1 MRFGMTEVRRLCLA
15 GLVLAASQAMHAG
28 DTRVFN
34 NTSDTTWVL
43 NLFAVKG
50 APVNT
55 WTIKVGETVTKLD
68 SANNVEIPPN
78 TRCEVQFKVPDHGLL
93 QMFELR
99 AKNGVLNGSFGN
111 FTANYSSISFFAKRS
126 PVTLA
131 VTSSSAPAKA
141 NDVSQR
147 ADIFLVN
154 KPLIGDLTMLSP
166 APDAASKR
174 KAGFRPYEIK
184 NNTDLGWTLTLGDGA
199 ANGKVALE
207 PDTKVSK
214 TTTFAQV
221 VLAPN
226 TTTKIRFTGDDNGLF
241 NQVIRLECKNASEPG
256 PYALKVVNV
265 PKGAWPEDISI
276 TDVNAAKNKNS
287 WIFTKR
293 FAMDGFIEIQDPA
306 SLMLDAEPDGQ

>member
-15 GLVLAASQAMHAG
+15 GLVLAGSQAVHAG

-34 NTSDTTWVL
+34 NTSDSTWVL
-43 NLFAVKG
+43 NLFSVKG
-50 APVNT
+50 TPVNT

-68 SANNVEIPPN
+68 SGNNVEIPPN

-93 QMFELR
+93 QMFELK
-99 AKNGVLNGSFGN
+99 AKNGVLNGSLGD
-111 FTANYSSISFFAKRS
+111 FTANYPSISFFAKRS

-131 VTSSSAPAKA
+131 VSGPPSTANAK
-141 NDVSQR
+141 DVSQR
-147 ADIFLVN
+147 TDIFLLN
-154 KPLIGDLTMLSP
+154 KPLIGDLTILSP

-184 NNTDLGWTLTLGDGA
+184 NNTDLGWTLTLGDGDG
-199 ANGKVALE
+199 NGKVALE
-207 PDTKVSK
+207 SDTKVSK
-214 TTTFAQV
+214 NTIFTQV

-226 TTTKIRFTGDDNGLF
+226 STTKIRFTGDANGLF
-241 NQVIRLECKNASEPG
+241 NQVLKLECKKASEPG

-265 PKGAWPEDISI
+265 PTGAWPADIAI
-276 TDVNAAKNKNS
+276 TDVNAAKNKNP

-306 SLMLDAEPDGQ
+306 SPMLDAEPDGQ